1 MATLILGTVGSLIA
15 GPFGAAAGSLLGRQI
30 DAEIFAPPPREGP
43 RLEDLS
49 ISMSSYGHTLARQYG
64 TVRTAGSIIWA
75 TDLVEHSETSGGKG
89 KPKTTTYTYSISLA
103 VALSSRPIVGVGRIW
118 ADGNL
123 LRGAA
128 GDLKTGGAIRIYTG
142 HADQQVDPLLAAD
155 LGQHCSAHRGI
166 AYVVFEDLQLADFGN
181 RIPAMTFEVIAGSGA
196 ALAPDLANL
205 AEASAP
211 ADLVPDGLT
220 GFSYSRGLIRQV
232 FDLLGN
238 AVRSSCDP
246 ASDPLA
252 LVAGTAAS
260 AQPAPL
266 PEPVVW
272 QDGDFGAASGARR
285 GAAGNATDE
294 SVAVRYYDS
303 SRDYQPGLQRSAGR
317 AGHGAERTVEF
328 PGVFSALE
336 AKRLA
341 STIARQRDFEAQT
354 LSWRITE
361 LDQEIAPGSIVSA
374 PGIPGLWRIET
385 WEWREGGIEL
395 ELRRFAS
402 YSAAEATSDPGRA
415 WSPRDRAP
423 GETSLRAFELPWD
436 GSGSP
441 DEARIFAAVFATSGY
456 WPGANL
462 YVSKA
467 GSLTHIGNSGPERP
481 VVGELAEGLL
491 PSSALYLEAQ
501 ASLRLTL
508 EDPDAALGST
518 DLVGLAGGANRLL
531 VGDEIVQFLTAEQT
545 SPTEWRLAGLLRGRG
560 GTETVAQQLHPA
572 GSPVT
577 VLDNRLAS
585 VPTDAIDPGA
595 DQLAAIGLAEED
607 AVFAAIE
614 NPGLTLRPLTPVH
627 PRAGRDTAGNLLL
640 CWTRR
645 ARGAWSWRDEVDAPL
660 IEQEER
666 YQVGIGPV
674 ETPVMQ
680 WDVLEPR
687 LLLDV
692 ASLASVSAVNAGAP
706 VWVRQVGSHALSYPL
721 LLATL

>member
-15 GPFGAAAGSLLGRQI
+15 GPFGAAAGSLLGRKI
-30 DAEIFAPPPREGP
+30 DAEIFAPPAREGP

-166 AYVVFEDLQLADFGN
+166 AYVVFEDLQLVDFGN
-181 RIPAMTFEVIAGSGA
+181 RIPAMTFEVMAGSGA
-196 ALAPDLANL
+196 VLAPDLADL
-205 AEASAP
+205 ARASAL
-211 ADLVPDGLT
+211 DSLVPNGLT
-220 GFSYSRGLIRQV
+220 GFSYSRGSIRQV

-252 LVAGTAAS
+252 LVPSAAAS
-260 AQPAPL
+260 AQPALL
-266 PEPVVW
+266 PEPVAW

-285 GAAGNATDE
+285 GAAGHATDE

-341 STIARQRDFEAQT
+341 NTIARQRDFEAQT

-402 YSAAEATSDPGRA
+402 HSTAEASSDPGRA

-423 GETSLRAFELPWD
+423 GATSLRAFELPWD

-441 DEARIFAAVFATSGY
+441 DEARIFAAVSATSGY

-481 VVGELAEGLL
+481 VVGGLAEGLL
-491 PSSALYLEAQ
+491 PSSALHLEAQ

-508 EDPDAALGST
+508 DDPDAALGST
-518 DLVGLAGGANRLL
+518 DIVGLAGGANRLL

-545 SPTEWRLAGLLRGRG
+545 SPTEWRLAGLLRGRS

-577 VLDNRLAS
+577 ILDNRLAS

-595 DQLAAIGLAEED
+595 DQLAAIGLAGED

-627 PRAGRDTAGNLLL
+627 PRAGRDAAGNLLL

-692 ASLASVSAVNAGAP
+692 ASLASVSAVNASAP
-706 VWVRQVGSHALSYPL
+706 VWVRQVGSHALSHPL
-721 LLATL
+721 LLTTL